1 MKNKALLAIKQEIE
15 YLRALQIYYEI
26 IFDLFPLENRY
37 NHNHGSDGKF
47 TSGSGTANAVTSDAE
62 VDKMKESDIIKSGAQ
77 NGAYNNKNDPDFKKR
92 NESAKNYYEE
102 VRNRNRDIEIKAI
115 SKNSGLTIEDSD
127 AVFSHVFETEH
138 LFEDGSIRRFDP
150 DYYMQQSFMRIREG
164 KNIQPHDKT
173 LLMHEL
179 TESKIMKANP
189 NMCYEEAHAIAQK
202 KYNYHT
208 ELKEYLKK
216 KGK

>member
-1 MKNKALLAIKQEIE
+1 
-15 YLRALQIYYEI
+15 
-26 IFDLFPLENRY
+26 
-37 NHNHGSDGKF
+37 
-47 TSGSGTANAVTSDAE
+47 
-62 VDKMKESDIIKSGAQ
+62 
-77 NGAYNNKNDPDFKKR
+77 
-92 NESAKNYYEE
+92 
-102 VRNRNRDIEIKAI
+102 
-115 SKNSGLTIEDSD
+115 
-127 AVFSHVFETEH
+127 
-138 LFEDGSIRRFDP
+138 
-150 DYYMQQSFMRIREG
+150 MQQSFMRIREG